1 MPFYTQFS
9 KTNQREAGVDA
20 RRIFSIMTMALLC
33 ATLIGGPLPALSEGG
48 EALYTICRVEGV
60 VDWEQIPTFAIDH
73 VQWMDDFGIRAGGQL
88 CYDDENLYVRLF
100 AVEDEI
106 RAEYTAPLSPVFQDS
121 CLEFFFGSD
130 DYENYFNFEINPN
143 GCLHI
148 QTGPARGNRVS
159 LVKGNDAEYFDI
171 RAQRTEDGWEVAY
184 RIPLEF
190 LRVFWP
196 DFAFTGD
203 LRANA
208 YKCGNM
214 TVHKHYLTW
223 NPVQSE
229 KPDFHRPED
238 FGRMT
243 FDSGL

>member
-1 MPFYTQFS
+1 
-9 KTNQREAGVDA
+9 
-20 RRIFSIMTMALLC
+20 MTMALLC

-73 VQWMDDFGIRAGGQL
+73 VQWTDDFGIRAGGQL